1 MSPAV
6 RSELTRLILAV
17 NVRGWVVKQD
27 PTRRGI
33 VFESVRAALPPEAH
47 ELMDRELEVWAFLEE
62 RRTGGAPLVEGG
74 QGRSGDEVRADARA
88 VGFVL
93 GLASVVL
100 GLVIGVWCLKEGRW
114 PWELL
119 Q

>member
-1 MSPAV
+1 VSPAV

-33 VFESVRAALPPEAH
+33 VFEPVRAALPPEAH
-47 ELMDRELEVWAFLEE
+47 ELMDRELDVWAFLEE
-62 RRTGGAPLVEGG
+62 RRTGTAPLIEGG
-74 QGRSGDEVRADARA
+74 QGRTDDEVRSDARA

-93 GLASVVL
+93 GLAAVVL
-100 GLVIGVWCLKEGRW
+100 GICIGVVCLKEGRW
-114 PWELL
+114 PWELF